1 MSKTS
6 PLSVAAASQL
16 LEDTRRKLSAARQAE
31 GDASHEFASLSAAA
45 ELGDAEVLEATLQTA
60 RRKRE
65 EARDKVEALT
75 IAMQAAEKRFHEAQ
89 DADKAAA
96 IALRWNNSRNMSVRA
111 DAALRKIE
119 KLLPDL
125 DKACREYTELAAA
138 IRDESPFVDARPDA
152 ALQLSRAAVQSRLMR
167 HLRLGL
173 LSVSPDLA
181 HIASQSS
188 GFAEERRWLSLH
200 SEPEA

>member
-6 PLSVAAASQL
+6 PLSVASANQL
-16 LEDTRRKLSAARQAE
+16 LEDTRTKLKAARVAE
-31 GDASHEFASLSAAA
+31 AEATHEFAALSAAA
-45 ELGDAEVLEATLQTA
+45 ELGDADVQSATIQAA
-60 RRKRE
+60 RKKRE
-65 EARDKVEALT
+65 EARDKVEALS
-75 IAMQAAEKRFHEAQ
+75 IAVQAAEKRFHEAQ
-89 DADKAAA
+89 EADKAAA
-96 IALRWNNSRNMSVRA
+96 VALRWNNCRNK
-111 DAALRKIE
+111 AANANMALKKIE

-125 DKACREYTELAAA
+125 DRAAREYIEAAAA

-152 ALQLSRAAVQSRLMR
+152 AMQLSRGAVQSRMMR

-181 HIASQSS
+181 HAASQSS